1 MPTDTWEKLEA
12 EATAGPWTH
21 DGPGGVLSEPQRCY
35 IFGGETLVADYP
47 RGPEAQADANAALIV
62 FFRNRSPQLRAVVEA
77 AREAAMHT
85 QHGTVVDFLAIA
97 RLAAAL
103 RALDEVT

>member
-1 MPTDTWEKLEA
+1 MNMYPDKKPPSKKDPLFFA
-12 EATAGPWTH
+12 LGIASFFV
-21 DGPGGVLSEPQRCY
+21 VLLTGL
-35 IFGGETLVADYP
+35 ILVADYP